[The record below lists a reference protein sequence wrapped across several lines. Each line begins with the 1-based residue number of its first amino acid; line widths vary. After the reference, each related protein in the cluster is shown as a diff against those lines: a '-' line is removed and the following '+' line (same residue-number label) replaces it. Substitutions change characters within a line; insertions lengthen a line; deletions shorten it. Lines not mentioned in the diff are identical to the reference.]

1 MGQYGKA
8 ISYFTKSNIIDS
20 ENAHNLNKRAI
31 TYYILQ
37 EFDKAL
43 LDLDKV
49 IQLDPLNSLAYY
61 LKSLTYYIKK
71 ENNNAIMVFKKCKEL
86 LDFDDILVKT
96 QLFYLES
103 LLNKNNS
110 MELNN
115 ILIKINQI
123 SNIKDSEL
131 LLLVRCKDSEPYE
144 HMLKYEDVLKLEGL
158 VNRLWCRLAIPL
170 LWENPFSIIN
180 RRVNN
185 TGNHKFIEICLYNLN
200 SDLKSKL
207 NEYKI
212 NDNLLPSNTL
222 FNYPNFIKYLN
233 TLNIIQTIKKWTVEV
248 LKDLD
253 SESEFRRLIQTS
265 LFKVFIENEV
275 KLHTLEIEVF
285 SGSNYNSY
293 NYDILELI
301 LQNANFIYNIRNL
314 KLILQN
320 TSLIHNIVNL
330 KLIIFSKEDKLMKN
344 LVLQIIYLHQ
354 NLKKLTLVCD
364 DFSLYQSLL
373 LSKDYNCSNTLNTII
388 LHRVDFRSINNLN
401 KIFDQLNVLES
412 IHIIYCR
419 SLNSSF
425 IQQIINLSKPFKL
438 KTLFTCGEL
447 KIELLILL
455 LQKSGDYLE
464 NFRGDLSCCDQKLSE
479 LIIKYCKN
487 LKFLDII
494 TTSSQIIYQISNLIE
509 NINYLTINCGKY
521 ISSSILLQNLGQ
533 NLPSRL
539 EYLNLIL
546 HIKASDFEIFL
557 KNSQDTFIKKL
568 LIKNLMLNGDDI
580 LPYIKEYIM
589 KEKRVKYLTFK
600 DISNNELLDLDDE
613 VEEFKLHNIII
624 QDYSDLCINEY
635 RFIQELY

>member
-1 MGQYGKA
+1 MSCSKIFSG
-8 ISYFTKSNIIDS
+8 DLP
-20 ENAHNLNKRAI
+20 EI
-31 TYYILQ
+31 TYYI
-37 EFDKAL
+37 
-43 LDLDKV
+43 
-49 IQLDPLNSLAYY
+49 
-61 LKSLTYYIKK
+61 IK
-71 ENNNAIMVFKKCKEL
+71 NFQN
-86 LDFDDILVKT
+86 DFSTLYSCI
-96 QLFYLES
+96 
-103 LLNKNNS
+103 
-110 MELNN
+110 
-115 ILIKINQI
+115 
-123 SNIKDSEL
+123 
-131 LLLVRCKDSEPYE
+131 
-144 HMLKYEDVLKLEGL
+144 L

-170 LWENPFSIIN
+170 LWENPFSITN

-185 TGNHKFIEICLYNLN
+185 IGDHKFIEIYLYNLN

-233 TLNIIQTIKKWTVEV
+233 TSNIIQSIKKWTAVKV
-248 LKDLD
+248 IKDLD

-285 SGSNYNSY
+285 SSSNYNSY

-301 LQNANFIYNIRNL
+301 LQNTNF
-314 KLILQN
+314 
-320 TSLIHNIVNL
+320 IHNIINL
-330 KLIIFSKEDKLMKN
+330 KPYIFSEEDKLMEKS
-344 LVLQIIYLHQ
+344 Y
-354 NLKKLTLVCD
+354 
-364 DFSLYQSLL
+364 
-373 LSKDYNCSNTLNTII
+373 YNCSNTLNTII
-388 LHRVDFRSINNLN
+388 LYHIRSINNLN
-401 KIFDQLNVLES
+401 KIFEQLNVMES

-419 SLNSSF
+419 FLNSSF

-438 KTLFTCGEL
+438 KSLFTCGDL
-447 KIELLILL
+447 KSELLILL

-464 NFRGDLSCCDQKLSE
+464 NFRDDLSCCDQKLSE

-487 LKFLDII
+487 LKFLDIF
-494 TTSSQIIYQISNLIE
+494 TTTNQIIYQIFNLIE

-521 ISSSILLQNLGQ
+521 IGSSILLQNLGQ

-568 LIKNLMLNGDDI
+568 LISNSMLNGDDI

-589 KEKRVKYLTFK
+589 KEKRVRYLTFE
-600 DISNNELLDLDDE
+600 DIANNELINLDDE
-613 VEEFKLHNIII
+613 VEEFKLHNIIV
-624 QDYSDLCINEY
+624 QNYSYLCINEY
-635 RFIQELY
+635 QFIQELY